1 MWLDRPIWMLRYH
14 LSSWML
20 TAAMAVMP
28 SPRYRAE
35 LRRRVYGYRDEVI
48 TEVLAQRIVDEKQRQ
63 H

>member
-1 MWLDRPIWMLRYH
+1 MWLSHPIWMLRYH

-35 LRRRVYGYRDEVI
+35 LRRRVYAYRNEVI
-48 TEVLAQRIVDEKQRQ
+48 AEVLAQRALDANQQ
-63 H
+63 